1 MRVTD
6 IGVIGGA
13 GYVGLVTG
21 VGLAA
26 LGHRVIAE
34 DIDQRRLEM
43 LRAGKSAVYEDGL
56 EAILGELIEMD
67 QISFTD
73 DLSETLRG
81 SEVLFIAVGTPSLA
95 DGAAD
100 LSAVISV
107 AEQLRDEIDRYTVIV
122 VKSTVP
128 VGTIEVVNDVLSQ
141 KLRER
146 EDFDVVSNPEFLRE
160 GSGLIDFFAP
170 SRVIVGSRSER
181 ALAVLREIY
190 EPLLSGRVVV
200 DVPWIDTSREIP
212 YVETDVISAQL
223 IKYAANAFLAARIS
237 FINEIAGISEKVGGN
252 IANIVFGLGLDPRIG
267 DVTGR
272 RDQDFLRTS
281 E

>member
-1 MRVTD
+1 MEGLRVTD

-128 VGTIEVVNDVLSQ
+128 VG
-141 KLRER
+141 R
-146 EDFDVVSNPEFLRE
+146 
-160 GSGLIDFFAP
+160 
-170 SRVIVGSRSER
+170 SR
-181 ALAVLREIY
+181 L
-190 EPLLSGRVVV
+190 
-200 DVPWIDTSREIP
+200 
-212 YVETDVISAQL
+212 
-223 IKYAANAFLAARIS
+223 
-237 FINEIAGISEKVGGN
+237 
-252 IANIVFGLGLDPRIG
+252 
-267 DVTGR
+267 
-272 RDQDFLRTS
+272 
-281 E
+281 